1 VAKFKCPNCSQTL
14 QQYYR
19 EQAPKGLFWRVVDSR
34 ADEAWR
40 ILNDTRSSNKAIQAA
55 RDYLENAR

>member
-1 VAKFKCPNCSQTL
+1 MAKFKCPNCSQTL

-19 EQAPKGLFWRVVDSR
+19 EQAPRGLFWRVVDTQ

-40 ILNDTRSSNKAIQAA
+40 VIQNPKSSNKAIQAA
-55 RDYLENAR
+55 KDYLERTR